1 MDTILLSTVINLLF
15 IITYHL
21 LIFVYLQ
28 ALQKGNIEGAR
39 IHGENAIRQKNQA
52 LNFRRMSSRVDAV
65 SSRVQTAVQMRNVR

>member
-15 IITYHL
+15 ITTYYL